1 MLSSVKIER
10 FKNIV
15 EIEIKLKGI
24 NLLIGANNSG
34 KSSIQQAIQFAVS
47 IAQSTRQQGALWNK
61 QDRCPSSLS
70 SETLIYSPLK
80 DIDALAPNGKLRT
93 EEGKCIKVTFNDDAV
108 STVTIRKGKNKK
120 YYNSNRRESSGRK
133 TSEYRKPLFNVCS
146 WPCRH
151 TCT

>member
-1 MLSSVKIER
+1 MLRSVKIER

-15 EIEIKLKGI
+15 EIDINLKGI

-47 IAQSTRQQGALWNK
+47 IAQSTKQQGAIWNK
-61 QDRCPSSLS
+61 HDRCPSSLS

-93 EEGKCIKVTFNDDAV
+93 EEEKGIKVTFNDGDI
-108 STVTIRKGKNKK
+108 SIITIRKGKIRILRQLLKEK
-120 YYNSNRRESSGRK
+120 
-133 TSEYRKPLFNVCS
+133 C
-146 WPCRH
+146 
-151 TCT
+151 